1 MKTANDLKISEE
13 SEEED
18 PNEDEFSSSHS
29 SNEDDKDALTD
40 VIDSD
45 DQSIINVIINL

>member
-18 PNEDEFSSSHS
+18 PNEDEFSSSQS
-29 SNEDDKDALTD
+29 SNEDKDALTD
-40 VIDSD
+40 VMDSD